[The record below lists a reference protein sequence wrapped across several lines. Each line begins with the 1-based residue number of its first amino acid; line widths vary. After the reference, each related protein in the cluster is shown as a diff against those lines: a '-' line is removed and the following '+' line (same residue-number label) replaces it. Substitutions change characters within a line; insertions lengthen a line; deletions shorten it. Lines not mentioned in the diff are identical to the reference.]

1 MFIFKSIISFL
12 KDKSYRN
19 LLFTTNF
26 FIALGTV
33 VYHYIEGWSW
43 LGSLYFSVITLTT
56 IGYGD
61 FSPQTDLGKIFEED
75 DSQLVNQA
83 IRQCILLLLQLR
95 YMHVAHLYLMRKA
108 EQAFRLYRFAHLLFV
123 LSAPQNSDGISPKY
137 HRSLQE
143 IRN

>member
-1 MFIFKSIISFL
+1 MFIFTSIISFL

-43 LGSLYFSVITLTT
+43 LDSLYFSVITLTT

-61 FSPQTDLGKIFEED
+61 FSPQTDLGKIFT
-75 DSQLVNQA
+75 LLYIVVGVA
-83 IRQCILLLLQLR
+83 LILGFFNS
-95 YMHVAHLYLMRKA
+95 LMLHFNK
-108 EQAFRLYRFAHLLFV
+108 
-123 LSAPQNSDGISPKY
+123 K
-137 HRSLQE
+137 
-143 IRN
+143 